1 MKRLIPVS
9 VLVFALLSS
18 FLPRELQAN
27 GQPVQANQ
35 EPSIIYQVAADGKS
49 KKIIAQMP
57 YMHRGAISPSG
68 TYVYAERIGYGKDDP
83 TVPYLYSIPTKKLTQ
98 LSGFAKW
105 SPKQDMLYLLER
117 GGIIRVNPRDGTKN
131 VLVKAVPQNP
141 VLDFAVSPDE
151 QYMAYFQKNGTS
163 TDLYLQHL
171 PTGKTKRN
179 DQFVSVT
186 PAQRGQAPFYWMPTS
201 KKLFY
206 QTKDAYKELDLPT
219 GLKYVHQLG
228 AFPSY
233 SSDMKYRYMRVD
245 QEEYL
250 LDLTTGKKVI
260 LQKQPQSMIEGNLQT
275 IFWSPK
281 GHRFAAEEAFRSSG
295 NARDVYM
302 RLRLYSEAP
311 RFLFPFG
318 EGSASQYNPYSD
330 ARDNVRL
337 IGWNKSGDS
346 FYVADWSSVHFTDF
360 AADKLDELERI
371 VEKAG
376 P

>member
-1 MKRLIPVS
+1 MKRLIPAS
-9 VLVFALLSS
+9 VLVIALLSS
-18 FLPRELQAN
+18 FFPRELQAN

-57 YMHRGAISPSG
+57 YMHRGAVSPSG
-68 TYVYAERIGYGKDDP
+68 TYVYAERIGYGKDDL

-105 SPKQDMLYLLER
+105 SPKQDMLYILEG

-131 VLVKAVPQNP
+131 VLVKTVPQNP
-141 VLDFAVSPDE
+141 VFDFAVSPDE
-151 QYMAYFQKNGTS
+151 QYMAYLQKNGTS

-179 DQFVSVT
+179 DQFALQT
-186 PAQRGQAPFYWMPTS
+186 PAQRGHALFYWMPNS

-219 GLKYVHQLG
+219 GLRYVHQLG

-233 SSDMKYRYMRVD
+233 SSDMKYRYMHAD
-245 QEEYL
+245 LEEYL

-260 LQKQPQSMIEGNLQT
+260 LQKQLQSMSEGNLQT
-275 IFWSPK
+275 ISWSPK

-302 RLRLYSEAP
+302 RLRLYTEAP
-311 RFLFPFG
+311 GFLFPFG
-318 EGSASQYNPYSD
+318 EYNPYSD

-337 IGWNKSGDS
+337 IGWNNSGDS

-360 AADKLDELERI
+360 ATDKLDELERI
-371 VEKAG
+371 VEKTRH
-376 P
+376 